1 MSLFDHRNFLF
12 RKGGASK
19 PSPLSK
25 VLQWLIGTSDG
36 ETITDKLQEEF
47 VSPSAGIWDVNC
59 LSFVDTTGAG
69 ITDSRIVGTETEVEF
84 VGTVGDGPI
93 TFSAGK
99 VNIPDNTILVEFKT
113 DSNIWYVASS
123 GEGSGVY
130 DVNSNDFF
138 ATTEMV
144 GGLEM
149 KDYLEE
155 L

>member
-1 MSLFDHRNFLF
+1 M
-12 RKGGASK
+12 
-19 PSPLSK
+19 
-25 VLQWLIGTSDG
+25 LQWLKGIEDDQI
-36 ETITDKLQEEF
+36 TINDKLKEEF
-47 VSPSAGIWDVNC
+47 VTPSAEIRDVNC
-59 LSFVDTTGAG
+59 LTFVGSTGAG
-69 ITDSRIVGTETEVEF
+69 ITDSRIVGTENVVEF
-84 VGTVGDGPI
+84 VGAGTQP

-99 VNIPDNTILVEFKT
+99 VNCATDTILVELKT